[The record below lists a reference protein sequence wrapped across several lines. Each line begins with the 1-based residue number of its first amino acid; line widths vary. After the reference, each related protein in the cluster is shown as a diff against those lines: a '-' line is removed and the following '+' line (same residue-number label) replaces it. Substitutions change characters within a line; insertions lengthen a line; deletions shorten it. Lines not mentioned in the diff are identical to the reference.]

1 MENGVLFQNYF
12 KGNCKIDAIFSHKK
26 QITTTTGPRE
36 KKSGAELTST
46 TSQAFPFK
54 LPFRMLLKGE
64 DAKFEDETW
73 TGKVEKETLKFPGDS
88 AGDLFGILK

>member
-1 MENGVLFQNYF
+1 MAFYF
-12 KGNCKIDAIFSHKK
+12 KIISKVTVKLTLFFPTKK
-26 QITTTTGPRE
+26 KITTTTGPRE

-54 LPFRMLLKGE
+54 LPFRTLLKGE

-73 TGKVEKETLKFPGDS
+73 TGKVEKKKT
-88 AGDLFGILK
+88 